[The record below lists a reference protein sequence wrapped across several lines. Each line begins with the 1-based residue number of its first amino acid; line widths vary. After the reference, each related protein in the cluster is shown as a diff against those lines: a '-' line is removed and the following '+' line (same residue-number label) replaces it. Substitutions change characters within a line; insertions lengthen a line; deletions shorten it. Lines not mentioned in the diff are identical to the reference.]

1 MKKISISV
9 VSLLLAASAH
19 AQVVTSTTTDGN
31 TLVNALL
38 APSSG
43 ITTSSITYVGV
54 ANQSATYSN
63 FTFAG
68 GIGDGIVLTSG
79 TANFASS
86 NTSDSYTVDVNRVG
100 DAAIDAFGLTSYD
113 ANSLSFSFNV
123 GAGVTSIS
131 ANFIFA
137 SEEFPEF
144 AGTPFADGFAF
155 VVDGV
160 NYAKFENGN
169 VVSLKSVV
177 DNSNMIDNT
186 ANTYPIQYDGFTPM
200 LNVTGILNASLT
212 THTLKIVVAD
222 TGDHFLDSAAFISGL
237 KAGTA
242 TGGGGITA
250 PIPEPETYAMLL
262 AGLGLLGVVARRR
275 KQRETS

>member
-1 MKKISISV
+1 MKNISIGV
-9 VSLLLAASAH
+9 AGLLLAASAH

-43 ITTSSITYVGV
+43 ITTSSINYVGV

-79 TANFASS
+79 TANFAGS
-86 NTSDSYTVDVNRVG
+86 NTSSSSGVSLGLAGDS
-100 DAAIDAFGLTSYD
+100 AINAFGLTSYD

-123 GAGVTSIS
+123 GAGVSSIS

-137 SEEFPEF
+137 SEEFPEY
-144 AGTPFADGFAF
+144 AGSQFADGFAF

-160 NYAKFENGN
+160 NYAKFQNGN

-177 DNSNMIDNT
+177 DNTNLISNT

-222 TGDHFLDSAAFISGL
+222 TGDSIYDSAAFISGL

-275 KQRETS
+275 KQRESC